1 MAAMS
6 VVSYTSRPNIHCVF
20 RRLLQQPCAR
30 LHHLRPASLT
40 LRPLEATV
48 LFRHI
53 FKAARRLSVILLPS
67 TSTSCTVLDIL
78 CFYAQRTLGRPPFLS
93 PLCGIWKH
101 GVGKTKRSSIG
112 RRRSS
117 CTLLRKHTFCWI
129 AGCGAKDFYSLHISA
144 RNTCSLS

>member
-1 MAAMS
+1 VWSLDTPRTTYTASCAAYYDS
-6 VVSYTSRPNIHCVF
+6 LAPGYTIS
-20 RRLLQQPCAR
+20 A
-30 LHHLRPASLT
+30 LHLSHFDPF
-40 LRPLEATV
+40 EATV

-53 FKAARRLSVILLPS
+53 FKEARRSSVILLPS
-67 TSTSCTVLDIL
+67 SSTSCTVLDIL
-78 CFYAQRTLGRPPFLS
+78 RFYAQRTLGRPPFLS

-144 RNTCSLS
+144 RNICSLS